1 MDERLEE
8 LGALQAAFAGR
19 AQIQR
24 WARGAELLALL
35 QATSDTKTLDLL
47 TRPITA
53 EALATV
59 SDITTDRARRIIE
72 VLQAAGVVRKADD
85 SSPAYVLSPEFGALH
100 AGASGVELATVLEAS
115 NAALER
121 VHSAFSPPTA
131 YDWESDALV
140 IARDWGVR
148 PTAAARSMF
157 VMAYDALPAYRDRL
171 GAGGP
176 LLDVGSGVGGAVLS
190 ALVEYPALRAVT
202 VERASD
208 VVEELRQR
216 AQAAGVAA
224 RLDIRHSNAQE
235 LDDDAVYGVCYWAQA
250 FFPSHTRES
259 TLAAIRR
266 ALAPGG
272 LLLAQELAAPA
283 DDSTSARL
291 GASLDALVA
300 DCRGVPPVV
309 SAEDL
314 AAELRAG
321 GFTGVE
327 VVPTAVGRLVLGRRG
342 Q

>member
-19 AQIQR
+19 AQIQQ

-35 QATSDTKTLDLL
+35 QVTSDTKTLDLL

-85 SSPAYVLSPEFGALH
+85 SAPAYVLSPEFGALH

-148 PTAAARSMF
+148 PTPAARSMF

-171 GAGGP
+171 AAGGP
-176 LLDVGSGVGGAVLS
+176 LLDVGGGVGGAVLS

-235 LDDDAVYGVCYWAQA
+235 LDGDAVYGVCYWAQA

-266 ALAPGG
+266 ALTPGG

-321 GFTGVE
+321 GFTRVE
-327 VVPTAVGRLVLGRRG
+327 VVPTPVGRLVLGRRG